1 MQILDR
7 YHKTSPSSDTSS
19 RRSASVV
26 RRGTLDG
33 MCGRY
38 VNVASNA
45 DLTDEF
51 DVEEVVGDEPGPSWN
66 VAPTDPVRVIVERP
80 PKEPKEK
87 DAPAAT
93 TRQLR
98 TVTWGLV
105 PNWSKDRKGGAKMIN
120 ARIETVTSKPAF
132 KTAAARRRCLIPAL
146 GYYEW
151 QKTDQGKVPYFLHDP
166 DGHLLA
172 MAGLYELWR
181 DPEKDQDDPSRWLWT
196 CTIVTQQATD
206 LLGIIHDRNPVVVP
220 PELRAAWLDCTSEDA
235 AAAQR
240 VLDQLPEARL
250 DPYVVGR
257 AVGNVR
263 NNGPE
268 LIEPADDP
276 AVARQEPLQL

>member
-1 MQILDR
+1 
-7 YHKTSPSSDTSS
+7 
-19 RRSASVV
+19 
-26 RRGTLDG
+26 

-51 DVEEVVGDEPGPSWN
+51 DVEEVVGDDPGPSWN

-80 PKEPKEK
+80 PKEK

-93 TRQLR
+93 TRQIR
-98 TVTWGLV
+98 TVRWGLV
-105 PNWSKDRKGGAKMIN
+105 PNWSKDSKGGAKMIN

-132 KTAAARRRCLIPAL
+132 KTAAARRRCLVPAL

-151 QKTDQGKVPYFLHDP
+151 QKTDHGKVPYFLHEP

-181 DPEKDQDDPSRWLWT
+181 DPTKDKDDPDRWLWT
-196 CTIVTQQATD
+196 CTIITQQATD
-206 LLGIIHDRNPVVVP
+206 LLGRIHDRNPVVVP
-220 PELRAAWLDCTSEDA
+220 PELRAQWLDCSSDDA
-235 AAAQR
+235 ATAERILEQI
-240 VLDQLPEARL
+240 PEARL
-250 DPYVVGR
+250 DPYVVSS

-268 LIEPADDP
+268 LIEPAP
-276 AVARQEPLQL
+276 AAAEQQPLQL